1 MLQLLSVSH
10 HGRLDSCTQR
20 STASSASA
28 ASLQHPS
35 GSREALERDGPQF
48 LFTSRE
54 SKPTLERGG
63 DSHHVTDMV
72 VLGWGSGSM
81 PDTCL
86 AYVRLG
92 TISYHLRRNNKT
104 QVKTDTFPSCW
115 GRKKK
120 LRRSSALIFRI
131 GSLQGFNM
139 EHGSLTSMGFF
150 ITARELFY
158 WPKDA
163 LPFPVKTQRMSRG
176 TGPVPADYCSLIL
189 FM

>member
-10 HGRLDSCTQR
+10 HGRLDSCTQK

-104 QVKTDTFPSCW
+104 QVKTDTSKLL
-115 GRKKK
+115 GQEEKAKKE
-120 LRRSSALIFRI
+120 LCANFQDRQSTR
-131 GSLQGFNM
+131 LQ
-139 EHGSLTSMGFF
+139 HGTWLTDLNG
-150 ITARELFY
+150 LFY
-158 WPKDA
+158 YS
-163 LPFPVKTQRMSRG
+163 QR
-176 TGPVPADYCSLIL
+176 TFLLA
-189 FM
+189 